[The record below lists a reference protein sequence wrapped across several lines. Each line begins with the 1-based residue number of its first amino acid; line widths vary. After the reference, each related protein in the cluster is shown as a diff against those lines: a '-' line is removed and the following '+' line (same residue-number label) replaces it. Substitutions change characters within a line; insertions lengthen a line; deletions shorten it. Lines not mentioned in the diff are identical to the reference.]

1 MSSIITQPSVYES
14 VPTFDDAMLAEL
26 DQELGIS
33 DMDLSGLEMP
43 VESISPLRS
52 FDSMHAAQQ
61 KKFPLEAGEFLHDF
75 AELHRVEA
83 ATASPLRRRASE
95 KMAAQAGFIVPRQF

>member
-1 MSSIITQPSVYES
+1 
-14 VPTFDDAMLAEL
+14 
-26 DQELGIS
+26 
-33 DMDLSGLEMP
+33 MDLSGLEMP

>member
-1 MSSIITQPSVYES
+1 
-14 VPTFDDAMLAEL
+14 
-26 DQELGIS
+26 
-33 DMDLSGLEMP
+33 
-43 VESISPLRS
+43 
-52 FDSMHAAQQ
+52 MHAAPQ

-95 KMAAQAGFIVPRQF
+95 KMAAQAGFTVPRPF